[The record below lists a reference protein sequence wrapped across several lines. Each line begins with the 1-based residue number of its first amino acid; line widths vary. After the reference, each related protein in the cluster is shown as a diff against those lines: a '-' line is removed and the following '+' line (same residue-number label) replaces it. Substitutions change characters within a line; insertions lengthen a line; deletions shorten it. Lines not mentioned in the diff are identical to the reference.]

1 MSSASRYGWLD
12 YIGVSAQM
20 YQASQQSAIR
30 GTLQNQLDL
39 MNYQIQ
45 QSERIARGRRSLI
58 EYENLISVAN
68 GVFVSYPHYAFT
80 VLRTNIIEFNQLDLA
95 GTFFMETEDMK
106 NAIRIQNDL
115 ASTLN
120 DFRMQ
125 MPKNFEEDIDMA
137 YNTYNK
143 FNEIQNSGFGDLDDA
158 VGFDKMIKDMEVKIA
173 SETQKLE
180 LLEEGF
186 ESRLSAAVVLSKD
199 KGRKSRRILIYAT
212 LILALVNFGIA
223 GFYHESAE
231 LSDNIAI
238 VSAGMLGMVLFRH
251 FMLTSIPA
259 ELKNTQRHIGS
270 ARARIERNNKSIIES
285 KAKLDSILLQYGVS
299 NLEEMQA
306 IPQRY
311 TDLLSKYFPK
321 NSVFPVASVS
331 SMI

>member
-45 QSERIARGRRSLI
+45 QSERIARGRRALI

-68 GVFVSYPHYAFT
+68 EVFVSYPHYAFT

-115 ASTLN
+115 TSSLN

-125 MPKNFEEDIDMA
+125 MPKDFEEDIDMA
-137 YNTYNK
+137 YKTYNR

-158 VGFDKMIKDMEVKIA
+158 VGLDKQIKGYA
-173 SETQKLE
+173 SLLSSETQKLKD
-180 LLEEGF
+180 LEEGF
-186 ESRLSAAVVLSKD
+186 ESRMSAAVALSKD
-199 KGRKSRRILIYAT
+199 NGRGSRRILIYVAS
-212 LILALVNFGIA
+212 ILAVVNYGIA
-223 GFYHESAE
+223 GLYHESME

-238 VSAGMLGMVLFRH
+238 VSAGILGIVLFRH

-259 ELKNTQRHIGS
+259 ELKSTQRLIGS
-270 ARARIERNNKSIIES
+270 ARVRIEGDNKSIIES
-285 KAKLDSILLQYGVS
+285 KAKLDSIFSSYGVS
-299 NLEEMQA
+299 NLEEMQT

-311 TDLLSKYFPK
+311 ADLLSKYFPK